1 MKDRVLMMASS
12 LLSPSPF
19 PTHRI
24 AMLDFLT
31 VSLIFFFL
39 FVFLFLCVCVCVFF
53 LFGLYMSHE
62 MIKMAV

>member
-31 VSLIFFFL
+31 VSLIFFFPFCFPV
-39 FVFLFLCVCVCVFF
+39 FVCVCVCFF
-53 LFGLYMSHE
+53 FVRLVY
-62 MIKMAV
+62 VT